1 MNDGNKEKGPTLGT
15 SGTTLF
21 VPKLGTSGTTLFVPK
36 IQCESVMLFF
46 LFFLHVMLRVPV
58 E

>member
-1 MNDGNKEKGPTLGT
+1 MLLETKRLLFREMSPERRGGT
-15 SGTTLF
+15 SE
-21 VPKLGTSGTTLFVPK
+21 TTLFVPK